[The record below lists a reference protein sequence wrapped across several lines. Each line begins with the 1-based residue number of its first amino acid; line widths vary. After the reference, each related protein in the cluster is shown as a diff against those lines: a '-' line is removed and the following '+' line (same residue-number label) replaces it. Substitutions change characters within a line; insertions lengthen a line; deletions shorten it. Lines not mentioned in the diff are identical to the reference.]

1 MEKKISIMLI
11 PFVINFCPICV
22 NLLNKLPQFSI
33 YFFCFFASTVWVL
46 YSIRSLRPTEPSQ
59 IASLEKKKMGKHAK
73 TGKLQWEPGFSNYNI
88 CFYVSI
94 YFLFS
99 WETGKRKH
107 QREFG
112 KLVPILVGTLDACSG
127 LRIKR
132 SEGPWN
138 IMVVNCEK
146 AHALTNLGSY

>member
-1 MEKKISIMLI
+1 MLI
-11 PFVINFCPICV
+11 PFFINYCPICV
-22 NLLNKLPQFSI
+22 NLLNKLPQFQ
-33 YFFCFFASTVWVL
+33 YTFLFAFSHRPCGF
-46 YSIRSLRPTEPSQ
+46 SIRSEAFGQLNLLKLLPWK
-59 IASLEKKKMGKHAK
+59 KKKMGKHAK

-88 CFYVSI
+88 CFYFSI
-94 YFLFS
+94 FFLFS

-132 SEGPWN
+132 SECEAPWN
-138 IMVVNCEK
+138 IMVANCEK
-146 AHALTNLGSY
+146 AHALTNLGIY